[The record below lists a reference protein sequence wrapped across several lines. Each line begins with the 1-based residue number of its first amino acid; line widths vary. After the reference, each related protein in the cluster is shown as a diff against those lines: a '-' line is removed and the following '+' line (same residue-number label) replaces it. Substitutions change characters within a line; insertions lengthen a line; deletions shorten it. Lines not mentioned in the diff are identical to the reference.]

1 MYILSRVALALL
13 PRMAWVTFLVLII
26 VWVMKVEGGMGFV
39 ATNVFGWHA
48 VLMSAAFGV
57 FMPEALLSFKVPLLP
72 ISLMTK
78 SSQLK
83 RSISKYWHVFCHM
96 GTLSC
101 SVIGIVSIYYYK
113 SLTIATIG
121 DYPAPPSQ
129 PPGPPPMVPMSMPDN
144 PPNSPP
150 SPAANFNYFPYYT
163 LFSPHSWIGV
173 AVLCAWLLQ
182 LIGGMIT
189 ALIPNMSSETKDLIR
204 KLHRFWGRCVFAT
217 GLATCGMG
225 LQDMQSS
232 DLAAGADLGAV
243 GGEYIPYSPT
253 GLFAQLATSATL
265 MAAAVGIL
273 TFAALEFYPA
283 VSGSESSEMAAVM
296 QYGVAELGA
305 TAKKG
310 QEIFYEPSKEQELV
324 PPTKLLEDCPATG
337 CCISIYTDD
346 LEKFVPG
353 DWNIEAEK

>member
-1 MYILSRVALALL
+1 
-13 PRMAWVTFLVLII
+13 
-26 VWVMKVEGGMGFV
+26 
-39 ATNVFGWHA
+39 
-48 VLMSAAFGV
+48 
-57 FMPEALLSFKVPLLP
+57 
-72 ISLMTK
+72 
-78 SSQLK
+78 
-83 RSISKYWHVFCHM
+83 M

-225 LQDMQSS
+225 LQDMQVRRETSS
-232 DLAAGADLGAV
+232 VLLDCLPMCV
-243 GGEYIPYSPT
+243 VHMEYITIYLCQIASCT
-253 GLFAQLATSATL
+253 TK
-265 MAAAVGIL
+265 
-273 TFAALEFYPA
+273 
-283 VSGSESSEMAAVM
+283 SS
-296 QYGVAELGA
+296 
-305 TAKKG
+305 
-310 QEIFYEPSKEQELV
+310 
-324 PPTKLLEDCPATG
+324 LLC
-337 CCISIYTDD
+337 SSS
-346 LEKFVPG
+346 
-353 DWNIEAEK
+353 